1 MVIRHSIGAD
11 ATERAF
17 FAAKRLR
24 LRVKSARRPQAKVRV
39 ERARPMIVRY
49 WKCQP

>member
-1 MVIRHSIGAD
+1 MIKHSIGAE

-17 FAAKRLR
+17 FAANSRR
-24 LRVKSARRPQAKVRV
+24 LRVKSARKPKVKVRL

-49 WKCQP
+49 

>member
-1 MVIRHSIGAD
+1 MYVPVKKRSMLSWVAG
-11 ATERAF
+11 ERF
-17 FAAKRLR
+17 LWFQ
-24 LRVKSARRPQAKVRV
+24 RRPKAKVRV

>member
-1 MVIRHSIGAD
+1 MLMRHSIGAD

-17 FAAKRLR
+17 LAAKRRR
-24 LRVKSARRPQAKVRV
+24 LRVMSARRPNVKVRV

>member
-17 FAAKRLR
+17 FAANRRR
-24 LRVKSARRPQAKVRV
+24 LRVRSARRPQAKVRV